1 MAPWRAYLH
10 TRVRRETPNAL
21 HVAPTCLESS
31 GVSRHA
37 PLRISLSAFPGE
49 MPRLFLRLPKASLQA
64 YITSFLGFMDIKVG
78 SQIFTLFSLFNKIA
92 GIYGIIAIFQGGT
105 IAQLSL
111 YIYSIATIPIFIWGL
126 KAISDVR
133 ISLLP
138 CRSRQAPCSA
148 TRTFSSWTK

>member
-1 MAPWRAYLH
+1 MLCPPSHSRAPNDPDA
-10 TRVRRETPNAL
+10 V
-21 HVAPTCLESS
+21 HVAPTCTKSS
-31 GVSRHA
+31 GVRRRA
-37 PLRISLSAFPGE
+37 PLRINLSVFAGE

-78 SQIFTLFSLFNKIA
+78 SQILTLFSLFNKIA

-126 KAISDVR
+126 KSISDVR
-133 ISLLP
+133 TVFSP

-148 TRTFSSWTK
+148 MRTFSSWTK